1 MLCTQN
7 QDAAVDTISAEKP
20 RMRASLRL
28 AFAQDYATAKTT
40 LIFSHQEPPLR
51 VVRAFHTHEGGA
63 MVHLHNVS
71 GGLFGGDDL
80 SLEVEVGR
88 AAEVQL
94 TTTGATRI
102 YRRDPESTATRQY
115 SEFTVSDGALLEY
128 VPDAIIPYAGANF
141 FQRTVIRLSPDAGL
155 FWWEILAPGREA
167 KNEVFAFERVEMRT
181 KVAAGNALI
190 AIDRMNVEPHKKPV
204 GSPGRMGPYRYCA
217 TFYVCKVGVAAEN
230 WLNLEQHLRKI
241 VPTLPQ
247 LEPALWG
254 ISTLKAHG
262 LAIRCLAMQGC
273 DVTSGLFSLWDAAKF
288 ALYGRHAVRPRKTY

>member
-7 QDAAVDTISAEKP
+7 QEAVVETISAEKA

-28 AFAQDYATAKTT
+28 RFARDASTGKTT
-40 LIFSHQEPPLR
+40 LTFSHQDPPLR
-51 VVRAFHTHEGGA
+51 VVRAFHTHEDGV

-80 SLEVEVGR
+80 SLEIQVGHG
-88 AAEVQL
+88 AEVQL
-94 TTTGATRI
+94 TTTGATRV
-102 YRRDPESTATRQY
+102 YRRGPESAATRQH
-115 SEFTVSDGALLEY
+115 SEFKVSEGAVLEY
-128 VPDAIIPYAGANF
+128 VPDAIIPYASADF
-141 FQRTVIRLSPDAGL
+141 FQRTTIQLSQGAGL

-167 KNEVFAFERVEMRT
+167 RNEIFAFKRVEMRT
-181 KVAAGNALI
+181 DVAVGDQRI
-190 AIDRMNVEPHKKPV
+190 SIDRMSLEPDKKPV
-204 GSPGRMGPYRYCA
+204 GSPGRMGSYRYCA
-217 TFYVCKVGVAAEN
+217 TFYICKIGLPSDTWME
-230 WLNLEQHLRKI
+230 LEQHLRKI

-273 DVTSGLFSLWDAAKF
+273 DVTSGLFSLWDATKF